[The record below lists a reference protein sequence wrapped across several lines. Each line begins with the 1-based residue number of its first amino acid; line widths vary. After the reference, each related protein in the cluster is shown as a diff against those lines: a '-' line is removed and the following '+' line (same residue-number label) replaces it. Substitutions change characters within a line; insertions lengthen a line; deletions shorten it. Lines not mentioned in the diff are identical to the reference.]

1 MGSWHFDLN
10 LDYEICILF
19 WKLFWSTA
27 RKKNVLV
34 IETKLLEIQ
43 NLGYLYKKIV
53 ITRTVL
59 SNCEGQNDIGI
70 REYFTSLV
78 TGGF

>member
-1 MGSWHFDLN
+1 MAFWFELRLWN
-10 LDYEICILF
+10 LYFVLKIVLIYCE
-19 WKLFWSTA
+19 
-27 RKKNVLV
+27 KKNVLV
-34 IETKLLEIQ
+34 IETKLLGIQ

>member
-1 MGSWHFDLN
+1 M
-10 LDYEICILF
+10 
-19 WKLFWSTA
+19 KP
-27 RKKNVLV
+27 KNVFCNFRNLP
-34 IETKLLEIQ
+34 EKKDTKLLEIQ
-43 NLGYLYKKIV
+43 NLGYLIYKKIV

-59 SNCEGQNDIGI
+59 SNCEGHNDIGV